1 MSFLLHIPLSHSEEI
16 HLFFRKISHY
26 NKDLWCCICTKTQAR
41 KLTRIFVQPKTGN
54 NALFCNSTKTRKS
67 RLISLQIISWTIK
80 NYLAPSRY
88 FWVSI
93 YLLRRIIAYKINC
106 FWPNLPPDVHIMT
119 QINCTTDSATCSPN
133 NLWKRGKHVKTKD
146 DQLKIKT
153 ISNIK
158 NSNHRSNVFPSVI
171 NGLKWPNYNCQKAIP
186 LLERKALPW

>member
-1 MSFLLHIPLSHSEEI
+1 MRRYIYFSEKYHTTI
-16 HLFFRKISHY
+16 KISDAVYVLKHRPENSQEY
-26 NKDLWCCICTKTQAR
+26 LCSQR
-41 KLTRIFVQPKTGN
+41 LFGN

-158 NSNHRSNVFPSVI
+158 NSNHRSNVIVM
-171 NGLKWPNYNCQKAIP
+171 
-186 LLERKALPW
+186 